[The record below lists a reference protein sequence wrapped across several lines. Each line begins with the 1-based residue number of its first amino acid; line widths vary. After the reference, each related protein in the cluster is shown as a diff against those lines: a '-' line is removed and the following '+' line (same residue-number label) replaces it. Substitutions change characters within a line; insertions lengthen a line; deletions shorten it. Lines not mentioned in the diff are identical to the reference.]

1 MARLPAQRVRDL
13 LDKTRHK
20 GLRHGMATLPASYW
34 GMQLAHLGLAV
45 CALGVVLSSNNSAER
60 DLRMAPGE
68 SVELGGY
75 HFLFQGAKHFEGPNF
90 ISDKGTIVVSRDND
104 ERDSRSRHGLV
115 RTLVNNMMIGVTE
128 GYTKE
133 LDIIGVG
140 YRAEAQGPSKL
151 KLALG
156 FSHPVVID
164 APEGVTF
171 EVPAQTKI
179 IVKGADK
186 EVVGQVAAN
195 IREIRK
201 PEPYK
206 GKGVRYLNEKVL
218 RKAGKTGKK

>member
-1 MARLPAQRVRDL
+1 MSRIGNAAVVVPNGVDVTIAGLSLTVKGPKGTLSRVFPTGVSIAREE
-13 LDKTRHK
+13 
-20 GLRHGMATLPASYW
+20 
-34 GMQLAHLGLAV
+34 
-45 CALGVVLSSNNSAER
+45 N
-60 DLRMAPGE
+60 
-68 SVELGGY
+68 
-75 HFLFQGAKHFEGPNF
+75 
-90 ISDKGTIVVSRDND
+90 TIVVTRDTE
-104 ERDSRSRHGLV
+104 ERDSRARHGLV

-140 YRAEAQGPSKL
+140 FRAEAQGPNKL